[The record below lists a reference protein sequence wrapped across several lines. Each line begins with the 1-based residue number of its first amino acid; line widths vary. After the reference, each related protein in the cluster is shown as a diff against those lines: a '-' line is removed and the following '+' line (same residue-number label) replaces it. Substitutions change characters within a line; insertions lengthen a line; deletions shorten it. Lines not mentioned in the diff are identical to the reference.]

1 MGGRI
6 VYLGGHRSRGVAF
19 PSSQTHVFLSEL
31 EIDQFGD
38 GFENFSRLEIATG
51 QKYSCEVDEE
61 KSGNVDVVVE

>member
-1 MGGRI
+1 VGRI
-6 VYLGGHRSRGVAF
+6 VCLGGAPLKG
-19 PSSQTHVFLSEL
+19 SSLSELPNACFLSEL

-51 QKYSCEVDEE
+51 QKYYCEVDEE